1 MILDKRKPEKDDDL
15 LKIISKGGHVQ
26 ADLKSNKN
34 KFKTFCL
41 RMPESMFHQIDKMLE
56 DRVGLNKTSW
66 ILQCLDEKLK
76 SGQ

>member
-1 MILDKRKPEKDDDL
+1 MILDKKKNEEEMEL
-15 LKIISKGGHVQ
+15 IKIISKGGHVQ

-41 RMPESMFHQIDKMLE
+41 RMPENMFHQIDKILE
-56 DRVGLNKTSW
+56 NRVGLNKTSW

-76 SGQ
+76 QG